1 MASRKLRPIP
11 VRLKIKIRGFCSHYS
26 QKLTRFGRVI
36 RVTVADDAAAMLL
49 GGSLNSQSDADAS
62 ASTLI
67 RTACTL
73 LATRYTNVDEAV
85 FGVGGVATQRR
96 QWLPLKVPVTNSQTI
111 IMPAPHDTPYAPE
124 LQYLLEQDRLLE
136 PWLQLTAADK
146 DTAVGHLWEWNH
158 EVPVPVER
166 CIHGVFADPARTRP
180 EALAIY
186 AWDGEL
192 TYGELDSLSNRLA
205 HYLVDQGVIPEMVVP
220 LYFEKSMWTTVAI
233 LAVLKAGG
241 AFLLLDPL
249 LRAVRLAM
257 LCSKVHATVAV
268 ASRSCHTALH
278 ALQVVS
284 TALVL
289 NSESVVQLPLSTC
302 PPHVAVHPH
311 HTVYPKACRMEHRS
325 SCSTVVTHVP
335 ALGINRNTRTLQF
348 TAYSFAGS
356 LAETLLALVTGGCV
370 CVPSEQQRR
379 EGFAQA
385 IVKLSANWS
394 FMTSTILSTINIA
407 SVPTLRTI
415 CIVSLGDCNKLAP
428 LGATGE
434 IRVEGPTIGPAFVQT
449 PSWRFIFG
457 AATDIMRFYK
467 TGDSGHYQ
475 ADGTL
480 QLLGRK
486 DTQVKL
492 HGQRIEL
499 EIVVE
504 LAKPCDSS
512 GVEMPIATT
521 TLPHDIVLSV
531 FLLLKALPIIGSR
544 KTDRRQLQLMAL
556 RTGEK
561 QLQNLWAEVLDLPS
575 HSIGRDDGFFQL
587 GGDSMVA
594 MRLVGA
600 AGRDGAGLTMAHVF
614 NNPKLNSAMLENLH
628 SQLDTVH
635 PETLSDMLP
644 LTSFQNDWVSTIT
657 AQSPAHTVHYSWLE
671 LSHQVTS
678 ADVTRTCKALLDRY
692 PIMRLVFLYLQQEW
706 WQTVRLEAEF
716 KAVCERDTETLKQDQ
731 CPTCFI
737 LDQHDIAILLKT
749 FADLYHPVKGSQ
761 LTVASLNA
769 SGTSTVRVRMSIPA
783 PQLLGNITIALLLS
797 KLNVVF
803 GHVVAGRNAK
813 LFRVESLYVPY
824 IDLIPL
830 LQSIHKHFI
839 ELLLLHMITYHSGDY
854 LTFQLT
860 SNIASMTEDKMR
872 ALLQQL
878 FPMIR
883 LIADHYRRQSENMNG
898 SFRLAPKPYTV
909 GH

>member
-1 MASRKLRPIP
+1 M
-11 VRLKIKIRGFCSHYS
+11 
-26 QKLTRFGRVI
+26 Q
-36 RVTVADDAAAMLL
+36 
-49 GGSLNSQSDADAS
+49 
-62 ASTLI
+62 
-67 RTACTL
+67 
-73 LATRYTNVDEAV
+73 
-85 FGVGGVATQRR
+85 
-96 QWLPLKVPVTNSQTI
+96 
-111 IMPAPHDTPYAPE
+111 
-124 LQYLLEQDRLLE
+124 
-136 PWLQLTAADK
+136 QLTAADK
-146 DTAVGHLWEWNH
+146 DTAVGHVNLLTPVDSKQLWEWNH

-311 HTVYPKACRMEHRS
+311 HTVYVVFTSGSTGEPKACRMEHRS

-335 ALGINRNTRTLQF
+335 ALVINRNTRTLQF

-415 CIVSLGDCNKLAP
+415 CVGDETIRIFQISQWATHLHLRQTYGSTETSGIDGIVSLGDCNKLAP

-512 GVEMPIATT
+512 GVEMP
-521 TLPHDIVLSV
+521 
-531 FLLLKALPIIGSR
+531 
-544 KTDRRQLQLMAL
+544 
-556 RTGEK
+556 
-561 QLQNLWAEVLDLPS
+561 
-575 HSIGRDDGFFQL
+575 
-587 GGDSMVA
+587 
-594 MRLVGA
+594 
-600 AGRDGAGLTMAHVF
+600 
-614 NNPKLNSAMLENLH
+614 ML
-628 SQLDTVH
+628 
-635 PETLSDMLP
+635 
-644 LTSFQNDWVSTIT
+644 
-657 AQSPAHTVHYSWLE
+657 A
-671 LSHQVTS
+671 
-678 ADVTRTCKALLDRY
+678 
-692 PIMRLVFLYLQQEW
+692 
-706 WQTVRLEAEF
+706 
-716 KAVCERDTETLKQDQ
+716 
-731 CPTCFI
+731 CF
-737 LDQHDIAILLKT
+737 
-749 FADLYHPVKGSQ
+749 
-761 LTVASLNA
+761 
-769 SGTSTVRVRMSIPA
+769 
-783 PQLLGNITIALLLS
+783 
-797 KLNVVF
+797 
-803 GHVVAGRNAK
+803 VVA
-813 LFRVESLYVPY
+813 
-824 IDLIPL
+824 D
-830 LQSIHKHFI
+830 
-839 ELLLLHMITYHSGDY
+839 
-854 LTFQLT
+854 
-860 SNIASMTEDKMR
+860 
-872 ALLQQL
+872 
-878 FPMIR
+878 
-883 LIADHYRRQSENMNG
+883 
-898 SFRLAPKPYTV
+898 
-909 GH
+909 

>member
-1 MASRKLRPIP
+1 
-11 VRLKIKIRGFCSHYS
+11 
-26 QKLTRFGRVI
+26 
-36 RVTVADDAAAMLL
+36 
-49 GGSLNSQSDADAS
+49 
-62 ASTLI
+62 
-67 RTACTL
+67 
-73 LATRYTNVDEAV
+73 
-85 FGVGGVATQRR
+85 
-96 QWLPLKVPVTNSQTI
+96 
-111 IMPAPHDTPYAPE
+111 MPAPHDTPYAPE
-124 LQYLLEQDRLLE
+124 LQYLLEQDRLRVVASFNSSVVE
-136 PWLQLTAADK
+136 PWLVEKMLAQFDHAMQQLTAADK
-146 DTAVGHLWEWNH
+146 DTAVGHVNLLTPVDSKQLWEWNH
-158 EVPVPVER
+158 KVPVPVER

-311 HTVYPKACRMEHRS
+311 HTVYVVFTSGSTGEPKACRMEHRS

-415 CIVSLGDCNKLAP
+415 CTA
-428 LGATGE
+428 
-434 IRVEGPTIGPAFVQT
+434 Q
-449 PSWRFIFG
+449 
-457 AATDIMRFYK
+457 
-467 TGDSGHYQ
+467 
-475 ADGTL
+475 
-480 QLLGRK
+480 
-486 DTQVKL
+486 
-492 HGQRIEL
+492 
-499 EIVVE
+499 E
-504 LAKPCDSS
+504 LA
-512 GVEMPIATT
+512 
-521 TLPHDIVLSV
+521 
-531 FLLLKALPIIGSR
+531 
-544 KTDRRQLQLMAL
+544 AL
-556 RTGEK
+556 RTVGQGKRQAPRTKGEK

-614 NNPKLNSAMLENLH
+614 NNPKLSDLAVSWANEDSAML
-628 SQLDTVH
+628 LDTVH

-706 WQTVRLEAEF
+706 WQVVLRPNDFDTPFQTVRLEAEF

-737 LDQHDIAILLKT
+737 LDQH
-749 FADLYHPVKGSQ
+749 
-761 LTVASLNA
+761 
-769 SGTSTVRVRMSIPA
+769 
-783 PQLLGNITIALLLS
+783 
-797 KLNVVF
+797 
-803 GHVVAGRNAK
+803 
-813 LFRVESLYVPY
+813 ES
-824 IDLIPL
+824 D
-830 LQSIHKHFI
+830 
-839 ELLLLHMITYHSGDY
+839 
-854 LTFQLT
+854 
-860 SNIASMTEDKMR
+860 
-872 ALLQQL
+872 
-878 FPMIR
+878 
-883 LIADHYRRQSENMNG
+883 RR
-898 SFRLAPKPYTV
+898 
-909 GH
+909 